1 MMQFRTEVET
11 ILQQKVTEVLSVMTK
26 EIMSIL
32 ILNQNWEAQ
41 LQAASKFSS
50 LRLIKKIL
58 ILLDG

>member
-1 MMQFRTEVET
+1 MMQFRIEVET
-11 ILQQKVTEVLSVMTK
+11 ILQQKVTEVLLVMTK

-58 ILLDG
+58 ILLGG

>member
-32 ILNQNWEAQ
+32 ILNQYWEAQ